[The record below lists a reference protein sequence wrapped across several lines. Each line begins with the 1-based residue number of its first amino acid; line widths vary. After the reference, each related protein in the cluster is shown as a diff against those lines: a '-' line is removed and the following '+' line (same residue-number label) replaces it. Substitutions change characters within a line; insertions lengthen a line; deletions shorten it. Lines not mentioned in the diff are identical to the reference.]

1 MLDSIRQLTRAMKLK
16 DLIIGQFIPE
26 NIAKNIEKRATW
38 IENEDGDGWIIPVT
52 AGSILYDDEYFMI
65 DLMLLTIFD
74 E

>member
-26 NIAKNIEKRATW
+26 NIAKSIEKRATW

-52 AGSILYDDEYFMI
+52 ADSLYDYVYFMMY
-65 DLMLLTIFD
+65 DDIFYD
-74 E
+74 V